1 MKSFFPKIA
10 LLSLA
15 LLLAC
20 SNPFTSNDGEVVID
34 LDEPELKIT
43 NRLNQD
49 IYYAVFDPD
58 VAAVIDWIPTS
69 TEDNRIKPDGSVV
82 ISTSDI
88 EQHEV
93 GDKVQVFY
101 WTEDNEIFETE
112 FVE

>member
-1 MKSFFPKIA
+1 MKRFYTGSTLFVIV
-10 LLSLA
+10 

-20 SNPFTSNDGEVVID
+20 SNPFNRNDGEVVVE

-43 NRLNQD
+43 NKASID

-58 VAAVIDWIPTS
+58 VAAVIDWIPISTS
-69 TEDNRIKPDGSVV
+69 ENRIKPNSNVV
-82 ISTSDI
+82 ITTSDI

-93 GDKVQVFY
+93 GDQIMVFY